1 MNNRL
6 ETTRLILRPWQET
19 DAQSLY
25 NYAKDPT
32 IGFMAGWPSHTSVEH
47 SLDVIR
53 TVFSSPETYAVILKT
68 TGEPVGSAGIMF
80 HDSLHSAAIQ
90 ENEAEIGY
98 WIGRPYWGQGLIPEA
113 VRCLLRRCFADLS
126 LSRVWC
132 GYYDGNNQ
140 SRRVMEK
147 CGLTYHHTETGK
159 QSPLGDLR
167 TEHFMQITANE
178 WRQLE
183 RIQSIAQKRRTDAL
197 IDQLLQVWD
206 ASVRA
211 SHDFLTDTDIHHLT
225 PWVKMALKEVETLL
239 VAYDNDSPIGFIG
252 IQGQKIEMLFLSP
265 SCFGQGWGKRF
276 VRLAVNRYKAT
287 LVDVNEQNT
296 RAAGFYRHLGF
307 ETFRRNEL
315 DDQGSPFPILR
326 MKLKDND

>member
-1 MNNRL
+1 
-6 ETTRLILRPWQET
+6 
-19 DAQSLY
+19 
-25 NYAKDPT
+25 
-32 IGFMAGWPSHTSVEH
+32 
-47 SLDVIR
+47 
-53 TVFSSPETYAVILKT
+53 
-68 TGEPVGSAGIMF
+68 
-80 HDSLHSAAIQ
+80 
-90 ENEAEIGY
+90 
-98 WIGRPYWGQGLIPEA
+98 
-113 VRCLLRRCFADLS
+113 
-126 LSRVWC
+126 
-132 GYYDGNNQ
+132 
-140 SRRVMEK
+140 
-147 CGLTYHHTETGK
+147 
-159 QSPLGDLR
+159 
-167 TEHFMQITANE
+167 MQITANE

-183 RIQSIAQKRRTDAL
+183 RIQSIAQERRTDAL